1 MTANV
6 RCYERTDALAV
17 RSLANQAFS
26 RAAGAPL
33 VGGNSVKLL
42 KDAKENYPAWL
53 DAIKSAERYIH
64 FESYIIHEDDA
75 GWMFAE
81 ALSAKAREGVHV
93 RLIYDW
99 LGGFGKTS
107 RSFWNYLRETGA
119 EVRCYNPPRL
129 DSPIGWLT
137 RDHRKTLTVDGKVG
151 FVTGLCVGRMWVGV
165 PEKKIEPWR
174 DTGIEIRGPSVA
186 DIEYEFAK
194 VWALMGKPL
203 TEDEVAR
210 RELLEPAG
218 DVTLRVVGGE
228 PASAELLRVDQLVAT
243 LARERLWLADA
254 YYAGTFSYV
263 QALRA
268 AAEDGVDVR
277 LLLPSASDIPLVRP
291 LSRSGYR
298 PLLESGVRVFEWNGT
313 MMHAKSAVADCMWAR
328 VGSTNLNVVS
338 WFGNFEL
345 DVVIEDV
352 PFAREMEE
360 MYLRDLEN
368 ATEIVLDARH
378 KVRRSEPAVQSHPAM
393 TSGGGSGGRAAMGA
407 LRLSNAVG
415 AAFTNRRV
423 LEPVEA
429 RLMLTSALL
438 LLGFAVLI
446 WFFPRALTYPLIVFL
461 VWVAMALVY
470 RAVKFAGQTRPKKLP
485 IERRE
490 STKTAND

>member
-1 MTANV
+1 MSASV
-6 RCYERTDALAV
+6 RCYERTDSLSV
-17 RSLANQAFS
+17 RNLANQAFS

-33 VGGNSVKLL
+33 VGGNSVRLL

-53 DAIKSAERYIH
+53 DSIKSAERYIH

-81 ALSAKAREGVHV
+81 ALAAKAREGVRV

-107 RSFWNYLRETGA
+107 RSFWKYLRENDVD
-119 EVRCYNPPRL
+119 VRCYNPPRL
-129 DSPIGWLT
+129 DSPLGWLT
-137 RDHRKTLTVDGKVG
+137 RDHRKTLTVDGKIG
-151 FVTGLCVGRMWVGV
+151 FVTGLCVGRMWVGM
-165 PEKKIEPWR
+165 PEKNIDPWR

-194 VWALMGKPL
+194 VWALTGKPL
-203 TEDEVAR
+203 TADEVAR
-210 RELLEPAG
+210 REVLDSAG

-228 PASAELLRVDQLVAT
+228 PASAEMLRVDQLVAT
-243 LARERLWLADA
+243 LAREKLWLTDA

-263 QALRA
+263 QSLRA

-277 LLLPSASDIPLVRP
+277 LLLPSASDIPLLRP

-298 PLLESGVRVFEWNGT
+298 PLLEAGVRVFEWNGT
-313 MMHAKSAVADCMWAR
+313 MLHAKSAVADCMWAR

-338 WFGNFEL
+338 WFGNLEL
-345 DVVIEDV
+345 DVVIENV
-352 PFAREMEE
+352 AFAREMEE

-368 ATEIVLDARH
+368 ATEVVLDARQR
-378 KVRRSEPAVQSHPAM
+378 VRKSAPVVQSHPAM
-393 TSGGGSGGRAAMGA
+393 TSGGGSGGRAAAGA
-407 LRLSNAVG
+407 IRLGNAVG
-415 AAFTNRRV
+415 AAFTSRRV

-446 WFFPRALTYPLIVFL
+446 WFFPRSLTYPLIVFL
-461 VWVAMALVY
+461 VWVALALIY
-470 RAVKFAGQTRPKKLP
+470 RAFRFQTQTRAKATP
-485 IERRE
+485 IERPE
-490 STKTAND
+490 TSKTAND